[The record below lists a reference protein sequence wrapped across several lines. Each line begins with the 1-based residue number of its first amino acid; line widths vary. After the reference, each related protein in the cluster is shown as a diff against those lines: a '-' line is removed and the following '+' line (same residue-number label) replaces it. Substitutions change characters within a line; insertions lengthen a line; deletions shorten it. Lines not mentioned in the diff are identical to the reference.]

1 MRFGSTVLRRL
12 RAATLPAVVVVL
24 GAAQASAADRALTA
38 GLRAACE
45 ASFRGAAV
53 AETIRPAEDSPL
65 APYARFCHALTR
77 ETVLQFR
84 GGTDGY
90 VCTLLFQAAED
101 GFVPIPP
108 HDTHDDETE
117 RADTASEEPEATR
130 EPPTYSAEEAM
141 ANRAAFDAVFGQRIR
156 GRIEAQVGDELI
168 RAFSGSQGQSV
179 DVYLMLGADGR
190 VGVEARRTRLLGR
203 VERVA
208 TPSEVMRVVGL
219 TAGMAFGGCGSLKL
233 DRVDGAFVVSG
244 LNHHRGGCAP
254 IAKLTLRVGTDAKV
268 TELER
273 TEGTDGICLE

>member
-1 MRFGSTVLRRL
+1 MRLGTAVLHRL
-12 RAATLPAVVVVL
+12 RTAALPAAVVLL
-24 GAAQASAADRALTA
+24 GAAQVLAADRALTA

-45 ASFRGAAV
+45 ASFRDAAI

-77 ETVLQFR
+77 ETMLQFR
-84 GGTDGY
+84 GGADGY
-90 VCTLLFQAAED
+90 VCTLLFQVASD

-108 HDTHDDETE
+108 PHTVDDETE
-117 RADTASEEPEATR
+117 RDDEPAETAEETGDPRTF
-130 EPPTYSAEEAM
+130 SAEEAL
-141 ANRAAFDAVFGQRIR
+141 ANRAAFDAVFGQRVR
-156 GRIEAQVGDELI
+156 GRIEAQIGDELI

-179 DVYLMLGADGR
+179 DVYLMQGPDGR

-208 TPSEVMRVVGL
+208 TPSQVMRVVGL

-233 DRVDGAFVVSG
+233 DRIDGAFVVTG

-268 TELER
+268 TELLR
-273 TEGTDGICLE
+273 TEGTEGICLD